1 MLRIQAVHCCSPD
14 VSIFDTGML
23 PVTRLRL
30 NWTRRSG
37 RAIIGDVPHT
47 IKKTGVLDEVYTM
60 RAYDLEVARAT
71 RPNPLVRRYA
81 IHAGEY
87 QLTLRPAGAMR
98 NTFHL
103 YEAESHIGT
112 IRPKG
117 WTYQK
122 AIADLPETLPM
133 PVRIFVCYLV
143 ALMLKQAAGAG

>member
-1 MLRIQAVHCCSPD
+1 VNG
-14 VSIFDTGML
+14 TGGA
-23 PVTRLRL
+23 
-30 NWTRRSG
+30 G
-37 RAIIGDVPHT
+37 RAISGDGPQN
-47 IKKTGVLDEVYTM
+47 IKKTGVREEVYPM
-60 RAYDLEVARAT
+60 RADDLEVARAT